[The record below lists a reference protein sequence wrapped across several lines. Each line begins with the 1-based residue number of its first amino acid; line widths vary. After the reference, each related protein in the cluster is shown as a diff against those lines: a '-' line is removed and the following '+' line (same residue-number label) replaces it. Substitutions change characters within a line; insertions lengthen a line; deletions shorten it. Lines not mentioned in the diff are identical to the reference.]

1 MVAVVGARFRQSSTR
16 LWKQNCRQAA
26 RNAGGNWWRPGSR
39 TSIKPKYRNP
49 AWSGSSFT
57 FTWGGVSA
65 ADGGCRAA
73 AVLENAFGLRV
84 SRGGLAQAFERVAK
98 KAEPT
103 YEKLVERIRGSPSVT
118 PDETGWK
125 VGGQLWW
132 MWAFSSAAVTVY
144 SIQPGRGFE
153 QAAVV
158 LGTEYD
164 GFLVRD
170 GWIVYRGF
178 SQAIHQ
184 TCLAHLLRRCREMMA
199 VAR

>member
-1 MVAVVGARFRQSSTR
+1 M
-16 LWKQNCRQAA
+16 
-26 RNAGGNWWRPGSR
+26 
-39 TSIKPKYRNP
+39 
-49 AWSGSSFT
+49 
-57 FTWGGVSA
+57 
-65 ADGGCRAA
+65 AA
-73 AVLENAFGLRV
+73 ATSSLNSSALCNAPLILTSSI
-84 SRGGLAQAFERVAK
+84 SRAVAK

-125 VGGQLWW
+125 VSGQLWW

-178 SQAIHQ
+178 AQAIHQ
-184 TCLAHLLRRCREMMA
+184 TCLWR
-199 VAR
+199 